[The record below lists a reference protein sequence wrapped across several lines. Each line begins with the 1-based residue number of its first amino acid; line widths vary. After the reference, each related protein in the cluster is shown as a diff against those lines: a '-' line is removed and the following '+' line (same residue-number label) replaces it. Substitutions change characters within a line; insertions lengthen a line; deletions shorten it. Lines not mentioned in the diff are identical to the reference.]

1 MQKLF
6 VLLSFIGIYSYAEDI
21 NIQKISSY
29 KYVNLNTESSQY
41 IYLIDYNQKNSI
53 LTKFIENDLS
63 NMKNINI
70 RYLPL
75 ETGNENLCFQ
85 LDSIKKIS
93 KVVQG
98 KNKKCQEV
106 MNFRYGKESDLPIAI
121 FSDGSIVK
129 KAFNLNDVLILDYF
143 KIIRQEQERKNEEI
157 KKKAEAF
164 KKIEELNNQK
174 IINHLNEVLNK
185 RIIFNKYFLSK
196 YYYSYYS
203 FGKPII
209 QPIKKPIAHPIKTKK
224 IESSIVSLSKKIE
237 SLPVMTDKKIYNNKL
252 NTQSSLYLFHNLNY
266 NLNEFRNVSS
276 GSKQSNN
283 FANKIL
289 LKNKKVKSISEKLTD
304 GNIVYHNP
312 PPIHKKIDINW
323 GKLGKPTKLDYVPQL
338 TNEPDPNIIIKN
350 N

>member
-1 MQKLF
+1 MKKIF

-21 NIQKISSY
+21 NIQKIFSY

-53 LTKFIENDLS
+53 LTKFIENDLP

-75 ETGNENLCFQ
+75 ETGNDNLCFQ
-85 LDSIKKIS
+85 LDSTKKIS
-93 KVVQG
+93 KIVYG
-98 KNKKCQEV
+98 KNKKCQAV
-106 MNFRYGKESDLPIAI
+106 INFRYNKESDLPIAI

-143 KIIRQEQERKNEEI
+143 KIIQQEQARKNEEI
-157 KKKAEAF
+157 NIKADKLKKAE
-164 KKIEELNNQK
+164 ELKRQN
-174 IINHLNEVLNK
+174 IINNLNEVLNK

-209 QPIKKPIAHPIKTKK
+209 QPIKKLITNPPKPKNL
-224 IESSIVSLSKKIE
+224 ESSIVSVSLSKKTE
-237 SLPVMTDKKIYNNKL
+237 SIPDNKRNNNNL

-266 NLNEFRNVSS
+266 NLNEFKNISS
-276 GSKQSNN
+276 GNSPYNS
-283 FANKIL
+283 FSNKIL
-289 LKNKKVKSISEKLTD
+289 LKNKKVKSIPEKLTD
-304 GNIVYHNP
+304 GNIIYHNL